1 MLKIN
6 QSTVIYEIFD
16 SEIVIINLNTGSYYS
31 LDNTG
36 AEIWRL
42 LERPTREDVVFQDIS
57 NRYQGDRAQ
66 IEQSIREFLAELQR
80 DALIVPGENG
90 EAESSERLAESGEI
104 ATGVAKLPFEA
115 PVLHKYSDMEELLLL
130 DPIHEVDEM
139 GWPNAKLDQ
148 P

>member
-16 SEIVIINLNTGSYYS
+16 SEVVIINLTTGSYYS
-31 LDNTG
+31 LDKSG

-42 LERPTREDVVFQDIS
+42 LERPARQAVIVQDIS
-57 NRYQGDRAQ
+57 SRYQGDRAQ
-66 IEQSIREFLAELQR
+66 MEQSIREFLEELQR
-80 DALIVPGENG
+80 DSLIVPGENG
-90 EAESSERLAESGEI
+90 ETEGSERLAESGES

-115 PVLHKYSDMEELLLL
+115 PVVHKYSDMEELLLL

-139 GWPNAKLDQ
+139 GWPNAKLDR